1 MNNFNQVVELVKEK
15 FDVYVETEVASN
27 VMFIKVVGLDNYSLA
42 RYIVD
47 NFKNIKVTVK
57 EREGYKFSDSEWIK
71 IEESNKNEL
80 TLIT

>member
-42 RYIVD
+42 RCIVD